1 MASMNDKYLYF
12 MEETDGAFDAAAD
25 AVTYPLSAFRGF
37 YATGTTTTLEM
48 HFTPLLDHGGE
59 DASDKVTLT
68 ITANKQKEVIA
79 ALTRLFSAQPA
90 NDPFI
95 VVADDSN
102 SVFAHADITGC
113 ANAVTAVD

>member
-1 MASMNDKYLYF
+1 MLYF

-25 AVTYPLSAFRGF
+25 GVAYPLSSFRGF
-37 YATGTTTTLEM
+37 YATGTQTTLEM

-68 ITANKQKEVIA
+68 ITSDKHKEVIQD
-79 ALTRLFSAQPA
+79 LTRKFNEGPHS
-90 NDPFI
+90 DGFI

-102 SVFAHADITGC
+102 SVFASTYITGC